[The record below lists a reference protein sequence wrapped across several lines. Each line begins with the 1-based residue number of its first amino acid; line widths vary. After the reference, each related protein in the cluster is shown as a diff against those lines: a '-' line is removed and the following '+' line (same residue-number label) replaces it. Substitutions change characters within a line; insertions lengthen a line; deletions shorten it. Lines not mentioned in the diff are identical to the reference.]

1 MPAACGKLR
10 EFYKA
15 ISVFSYFSRD
25 KYAPLSV
32 PHNMSWYQNIV
43 SFVTD
48 PRSAGALSDEPAP
61 VVPGMR
67 ATAPDTEVWMVFGM
81 RLLLAVSALLT
92 MYIGPTAVTVDNPAA
107 RLVFAAYAIHSL
119 VLLLIARRRAGF
131 WHGPVVYWIDIGWY
145 GLMAFASGG
154 AVSPFFSFFFF
165 AILAASFRHGF
176 DAGARLTLGSVLM
189 VTLAV
194 LGAQG
199 TGALHILLLRATFVL
214 ALGYMIAFWGGLAV
228 DQRRRLALLRDVSRL
243 SNPRFGVQHTLDSLM
258 EKILRFYGGAT
269 CVLLMHDSH
278 ERWMLNTV
286 HHPRSGRAISHNR
299 ASEAAV
305 GPLLALDKG
314 AALYRAGLAERL
326 PAWLP
331 EGVADLLA
339 RWLPAR
345 PTALRYA
352 VEEREWRQLDPDDCA
367 QIADLLD
374 SDAFIC
380 ASLPLRKGAGR
391 IFVTGRGLRRGDAT
405 FLKHIVQQAIPVIET
420 IDLLDRLASE
430 AAFRERQTIAR
441 DLHDS
446 TIQPYIGL
454 RHAVAAIRN
463 QAGDD
468 SAVAP
473 ELDRLLAMCSGVI
486 GDMRDF
492 AHRFKSGRQEEP
504 ELLIALRRQL
514 RQVQTFYGVDVM
526 LEVDAAAA
534 INDRMAA
541 EVFQIVTEGI
551 SNICKHTRARTAGV
565 FVSQEEGSGQLAI
578 DIFNPAGDAQG
589 HTVAPFR
596 PRSISERAAA
606 LGGTLEVESDA
617 KQTLLRIRIPT

>member
-1 MPAACGKLR
+1 MTWYQHIVTFLSEERRPWGPSHDPAIDA
-10 EFYKA
+10 A
-15 ISVFSYFSRD
+15 IV
-25 KYAPLSV
+25 APLGATEAS
-32 PHNMSWYQNIV
+32 
-43 SFVTD
+43 
-48 PRSAGALSDEPAP
+48 PRAA
-61 VVPGMR
+61 
-67 ATAPDTEVWMVFGM
+67 APDTEAWMVFGM

-92 MYIGPTAVTVDNPAA
+92 LYIGPANVVLDHPATW
-107 RLVFAAYAIHSL
+107 LVFAAYTVHSL

-131 WHGPVVYWIDIGWY
+131 WHGPLVYWIDVGWY
-145 GLMAFASGG
+145 GLMVYASGG
-154 AVSPFFSFFFF
+154 AISPFFSFFFF

-176 DAGARLTLGSVLM
+176 DHGARLTLGTVAVMS
-189 VTLAV
+189 LAV
-194 LGAQG
+194 LATQG
-199 TGALHILLLRATFVL
+199 LLALQILLLRATFVL

-258 EKILRFYGGAT
+258 QKILRFYGGQT
-269 CVLLMHDSH
+269 CVLLMQDSH
-278 ERWMLNTV
+278 ERWILNTV
-286 HHPRSGRAISHNR
+286 HHPNSGRAIKHNR

-305 GPLLALDKG
+305 EPLMALGRG
-314 AALYRAGLAERL
+314 AVLYRASLAELAPR
-326 PAWLP
+326 WLP
-331 EGVADLLA
+331 ERVADLLA

-345 PTALRYA
+345 PTALRHA
-352 VEEREWRQLDPDDCA
+352 PAEREWRELDPDACA
-367 QIADLLD
+367 QVADLLD
-374 SDAFIC
+374 GDAFIS

-391 IFVTGRGLRRGDAT
+391 IFVTGHGLRRGDAT
-405 FLKHIVQQAIPVIET
+405 FLKHIVQQAFPVIET

-514 RQVQTFYGVDVM
+514 RQVQTFYGLDVM

-565 FVSQEEGSGQLAI
+565 FVSQDGGQLAI
-578 DIFNPAGDAQG
+578 DIFNPAADAQG
-589 HTVAPFR
+589 HTTAPFR

-606 LGGTLEVESDA
+606 LGGTLEIESDA

>member
-1 MPAACGKLR
+1 M
-10 EFYKA
+10 
-15 ISVFSYFSRD
+15 
-25 KYAPLSV
+25 PLSA
-32 PHNMSWYQNIV
+32 PSNMNWFKDII
-43 SFVTD
+43 SFLSMRRMRASQSASATTSAPVT
-48 PRSAGALSDEPAP
+48 PGALA
-61 VVPGMR
+61 
-67 ATAPDTEVWMVFGM
+67 AAPDTEAWMVFGM

-92 MYIGPTAVTVDNPAA
+92 LYINPSMPLADSPVALTV
-107 RLVFAAYAIHSL
+107 FSAYTVHSL

-194 LGAQG
+194 LGTQG
-199 TGALHILLLRATFVL
+199 FGSLHILLLRATFVL

-258 EKILRFYGGAT
+258 EKILLFYGGGACT
-269 CVLLMHDSH
+269 LLMQDSH

-286 HHPRSGRAISHNR
+286 HHPKSGRAISHNR
-299 ASEAAV
+299 ANEAAV
-305 GPLLALDKG
+305 EPLLALDKG
-314 AALYRAGLAERL
+314 AVLYHGGGVELALG
-326 PAWLP
+326 WLP
-331 EGVADLLA
+331 ERLQDRVADLAA
-339 RWLPAR
+339 RLLRAH
-345 PTALRYA
+345 PTALRYNQ
-352 VEEREWRQLDPDDCA
+352 EQREWRQVDLDA
-367 QIADLLD
+367 AGHIADLLD
-374 SDAFIC
+374 TDTFIS

-405 FLKHIVQQAIPVIET
+405 FLKHIVQQAFPVIET

-463 QAGDD
+463 GAGDA
-468 SAVAP
+468 SPMAP

-514 RQVQTFYGVDVM
+514 RQVQTFYGVDVV
-526 LEVDAAAA
+526 LEVDDDAA

-565 FVSQEEGSGQLAI
+565 FVSQDKGQLAI
-578 DIFNPAGDAQG
+578 DIFNPAGDNGQG
-589 HTVAPFR
+589 AVAPAPFR
-596 PRSISERAAA
+596 PRSIAERAGA
-606 LGGTLEVESDA
+606 LGGTLEVEADNR
-617 KQTLLRIRIPT
+617 QTLLRIRIPT